1 MFILAAEYPFLEIVG
16 TIIVFFAWIA
26 WIFILVTVLSDLFRR
41 HDISGW
47 GKAAW
52 VLFVIV
58 IPFLGVLFYLGSQGR
73 HMAERNAEAAKAQQA
88 EFDAYVKKAAG
99 GSASGAAGEIAH
111 AKELLDSGAIT
122 QAEFDQLKQKALA

>member
-73 HMAERNAEAAKAQQA
+73 HMAERNAEAAKAQQS

-99 GSASGAAGEIAH
+99 GSGSGLAAEIAH
-111 AKELLDSGAIT
+111 AKELLDGGAIT
-122 QAEFDQLKQKALA
+122 QAEFDQLKQKELA